1 MVKKLKTKKKSPKQ
15 LKALRE
21 LRNIVT
27 GWTDKDFQKWNSFS
41 EYLDIQRKK
50 NKKIEKLLTD
60 ADIENLSIPSFTNY
74 LEDNSFNSEEENDN
88 DDSDYDRTYSKKK
101 KNKKQKQKKSN
112 VKKPLTAFNFFC
124 KEKGNELRKSNP
136 SLRDHD
142 FWSALAEEWKKLN
155 EKEKQIY
162 VKKSENDKIR
172 YQNEINKEQ
181 VQSKKIK
188 KKKKK

>member
-74 LEDNSFNSEEENDN
+74 LEDNSFNSED
-88 DDSDYDRTYSKKK
+88 YSKKK

>member
-60 ADIENLSIPSFTNY
+60 ADIDNLSYPSFTNY
-74 LEDNSFNSEEENDN
+74 LEDNSFRDEGENE
-88 DDSDYDRTYSKKK
+88 DSDFDESYSKKK
-101 KNKKQKQKKSN
+101 KKKNKKQKKSN
-112 VKKPLTAFNFFC
+112 VKKPLTAFNYFC
-124 KEKGNELRKSNP
+124 KEKGKELRKSNP
-136 SLRDHD
+136 FLKDHD
-142 FWSALAEEWKKLN
+142 FWSALSEEWKKLN
-155 EKEKQIY
+155 ENDKKIY
-162 VKKSENDKIR
+162 VELSENDKKR
-172 YQNEINKEQ
+172 YQKEINKEQ
-181 VQSKKIK
+181 TKSKKIK
-188 KKKKK
+188 RRKKK

>member
-1 MVKKLKTKKKSPKQ
+1 MVKKLKSKKKSPKQ

-27 GWTDKDFQKWNSFS
+27 GWTDKDFNKWNSFS

-74 LEDNSFNSEEENDN
+74 LEDNSFNSEDEDENY
-88 DDSDYDRTYSKKK
+88 DSDYDNSYSKKK
-101 KNKKQKQKKSN
+101 KNKNKKQKKLN

-124 KEKGNELRKSNP
+124 KEKGKELRKSNP
-136 SLRDHD
+136 SLKDHD
-142 FWSALAEEWKKLN
+142 FWSALSEEWKKLN
-155 EKEKQIY
+155 EEEKQIY
-162 VKKSENDKIR
+162 VKLSENDKIR
-172 YQNEINKEQ
+172 YKNEINNEQ
-181 VQSKKIK
+181 SKSKKIQK
-188 KKKKK
+188 KKKK

>member
-1 MVKKLKTKKKSPKQ
+1 MVKKLKAKKKSPKQ

-21 LRNIVT
+21 LHNIVT
-27 GWTDKDFQKWNSFS
+27 GWTDKDFEKWNSFS

-74 LEDNSFNSEEENDN
+74 LEDNSFRDKDENN
-88 DDSDYDRTYSKKK
+88 DSGYDESYSKKK
-101 KNKKQKQKKSN
+101 KKKNKTQKKSN

-136 SLRDHD
+136 SLIDHD
-142 FWSALAEEWKKLN
+142 FWSALSEEWKKLN

-162 VKKSENDKIR
+162 VKLSENDKTR
-172 YQNEINKEQ
+172 YKNEINNEQ
-181 VQSKKIK
+181 AKSKKIQK
-188 KKKKK
+188 KKKK

>member
-74 LEDNSFNSEEENDN
+74 LEDNSFQDEEEI
-88 DDSDYDRTYSKKK
+88 DDSDYDESNTKKKKK
-101 KNKKQKQKKSN
+101 KNKKQKKSN

-155 EKEKQIY
+155 EKEKEVY
-162 VKKSENDKIR
+162 MKKSENDKIR